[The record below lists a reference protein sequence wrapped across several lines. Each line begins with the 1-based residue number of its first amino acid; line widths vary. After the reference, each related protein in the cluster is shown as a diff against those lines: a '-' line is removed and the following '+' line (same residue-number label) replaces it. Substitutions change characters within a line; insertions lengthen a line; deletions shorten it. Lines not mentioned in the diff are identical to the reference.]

1 MSTLYAKEEIIPVT
15 TVVRNLSSLLT
26 MLKLKKLSKI
36 ALLRNNALESVIIPI
51 EDYERMREIEELFEH
66 YEIFKMVKERE
77 KTPASDYIELEEK
90 INSLKRK

>member
-51 EDYERMREIEELFEH
+51 EDYERMREIEDLFEH
-66 YEIFKMVKERE
+66 YEIFKMVKDRE
-77 KTPASDYIELEEK
+77 KTPAGNYIDFDT
-90 INSLKRK
+90 IPVP